1 MKEQIKETSKIVRV
15 IRALCVFAGLVVWCV
30 VSPEPVAAQE
40 QLDVLLERTA
50 KQAASFLDLISETN
64 CTERVLQE
72 KLADNGKVVEK
83 EESIFDYLIILSTSD
98 GELSLVESRIAPQ
111 GSKQQKKQRAPLLIS
126 NGFSS
131 LFLIFHPYYA
141 PGFVFT
147 RQGEESLNERTF
159 TKIHFQHIPGMR
171 SPAALA
177 VRGRE
182 YPLDLTGTAW
192 IDPATGSIAQ
202 LTANIDSGMEDVGLR
217 TLRSEVRFAPVTFH
231 DSPQSFWLPGQA
243 TVEVETPH
251 QHWRNTHRFSDYKR
265 FSVNTKEQMAK
276 Q

>member
-1 MKEQIKETSKIVRV
+1 MNWRSNNAGLV
-15 IRALCVFAGLVVWCV
+15 RALCLSTGLLVLWV
-30 VSPEPVAAQE
+30 VSPEPATAQE
-40 QLDVLLERTA
+40 SLDVLLERTA

-64 CTERVLQE
+64 CTERILQE

-83 EESIFDYLIILSTSD
+83 EESTFDYLIILSASD
-98 GELSLVESRIAPQ
+98 GELNLVESRIAPEDA
-111 GSKQQKKQRAPLLIS
+111 KTHKKLHEPLLIS

-141 PGFVFT
+141 PGFQFT
-147 RQGEESLNERTF
+147 QQGEESLNGRTF

-202 LTANIDSGMEDVGLR
+202 LTANVDSGMEDVGLR
-217 TLRSEVRFAPVTFH
+217 TLHSEVRFAPVTFH

>member
-1 MKEQIKETSKIVRV
+1 MEAQMSETSKIVRML
-15 IRALCVFAGLVVWCV
+15 RAMCLLTGVTVLLV

-50 KQAASFLDLISETN
+50 KQMSSFLDLISEMN

-83 EESIFDYLIILSTSD
+83 EASTYDYLIILSTEGGD
-98 GELSLVESRIAPQ
+98 LNLAESRIAPEDA
-111 GSKQQKKQRAPLLIS
+111 KQKKLRSPLLVS
-126 NGFSS
+126 NGFST
-131 LFLIFHPYYA
+131 LFLVFHPYYSA
-141 PGFVFT
+141 GFQFT
-147 RQGEESLNERTF
+147 REGEEILEGRTF
-159 TKIHFQHIPGMR
+159 ARIHFRHIPGAR

-182 YPLDLTGTAW
+182 YPLDLNGSAW
-192 IDPATGSIAQ
+192 IDAATGVVAR
-202 LTANIDSGMEDVGLR
+202 LTANVDSGMEDVGLR
-217 TLRSEVRFAPVTFH
+217 TLHSEVRFSPVTFH
-231 DSPQSFWLPGQA
+231 DSPESFWLPAQA
-243 TVEVETPH
+243 TVEVETRH

-265 FSVNTKEQMAK
+265 FSVNTKEQIAK